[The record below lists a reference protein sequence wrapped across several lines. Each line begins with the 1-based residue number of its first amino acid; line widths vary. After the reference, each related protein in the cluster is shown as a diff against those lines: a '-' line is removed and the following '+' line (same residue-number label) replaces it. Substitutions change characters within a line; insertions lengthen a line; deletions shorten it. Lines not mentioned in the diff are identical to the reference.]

1 MRLSP
6 KKERNKKCEGHTKI
20 QDSKAHS
27 VHKPTV
33 GKKDVCREQEEG
45 ESSPPTLFTIKTDQL
60 IQDVLIRI
68 CREG

>member
-45 ESSPPTLFTIKTDQL
+45 ESSPPTLFTIKMADRGRSFWS
-60 IQDVLIRI
+60 DK
-68 CREG
+68 ESN